1 MVSMIFEEEKVE
13 DLIARCRPVEAAA
26 MLVLA
31 RAENRSVEARRL
43 HAAVY
48 AMAGDDRSF
57 ARVID
62 PALLACASADA
73 VAAYRGETAAE
84 PSSYDHLIGGVVL
97 AWCGDSSGAYAAFER
112 SHEVALSE
120 RRFYVAVA
128 ASERLAH
135 HALLLGEIERARRAI
150 DAAVALAASHRLSR
164 WLLRCLA
171 AAAAL
176 ALDSGDLDRTA
187 QLLARANAESRA
199 PEALALFAATG
210 AQLAV
215 EVGDDVEL
223 RKWLTPAI
231 IDAALHSDVPEIAI
245 SATIATL
252 IAGGAPAPDAPSAMA
267 LRRALLQ
274 TGSAANV
281 PELFSMAARYGDLA
295 DARLGVASLAAVVLP
310 HRPYLNAHHLLA
322 RAHLDFRSGER
333 AESIDCAGD
342 AARAFSAMGLRRWT
356 NDAMLLLVT
365 QEPASDRRARNRP
378 TGSALTEREQQV
390 AHLIRRGARNRE
402 VAVALQISE
411 HTVERHVSSILG
423 RLGLRSRWQI
433 ADPRKN
439 AES

>member
-1 MVSMIFEEEKVE
+1 MIFEEEKIE
-13 DLIARCRPVEAAA
+13 DLIARCRPLEAAA
-26 MLVLA
+26 MLALA
-31 RAENRSVEARRL
+31 RAENRSIEARRL
-43 HAAVY
+43 HAAAFAV
-48 AMAGDDRSF
+48 AADDRGL

-62 PALLACASADA
+62 PALLACRTSDA
-73 VAAYRGETAAE
+73 VAAYHGATGAA
-84 PSSYDHLIGGVVL
+84 PSSYDDLIAGVVL
-97 AWCGDSSGAYAAFER
+97 AWCGDASGAYDSFARAHER
-112 SHEVALSE
+112 AISE
-120 RRFYVAVA
+120 RRFHVAVA
-128 ASERLAH
+128 ARERLAH
-135 HALLLGEIERARRAI
+135 HALLFGEIDRAREAI
-150 DAAVALAASHRLSR
+150 EAAIAVAGTHRLSR

-176 ALDSGDLDRTA
+176 ALDTGDLDRAA

-199 PEALALFAATG
+199 PEALAPLSATG

-215 EVGDDVEL
+215 ELGDDVEL
-223 RKWLTPAI
+223 QRWLSPSI
-231 IDAALHSDVPEIAI
+231 VDVALHSEVPEIAI
-245 SATIATL
+245 AATIAAL
-252 IAGGAPAPDAPSAMA
+252 IAGGAPASDAPAAIA

-274 TGSAANV
+274 ADSAANA

-310 HRPYLNAHHLLA
+310 HRPYLNAHLLLA
-322 RAHLDFRSGER
+322 RAHVDFRSGAR
-333 AESIDCAGD
+333 AESIDSAGD

-365 QEPASDRRARNRP
+365 QEPSGDRRARNRP

-439 AES
+439 TEP